1 MKQQHVDSLIC
12 PLCLAQALEEGVGGD
27 LVYLQSNSEEAAEE
41 GKP

>member
-12 PLCLAQALEEGVGGD
+12 PFCITQALEEGVGGD
-27 LVYLQSNSEEAAEE
+27 LARLQANSEETIEE

>member
-12 PLCLAQALEEGVGGD
+12 PLCIAQALEEDVGGD
-27 LVYLQSNSEEAAEE
+27 LARLQANSEETAEE